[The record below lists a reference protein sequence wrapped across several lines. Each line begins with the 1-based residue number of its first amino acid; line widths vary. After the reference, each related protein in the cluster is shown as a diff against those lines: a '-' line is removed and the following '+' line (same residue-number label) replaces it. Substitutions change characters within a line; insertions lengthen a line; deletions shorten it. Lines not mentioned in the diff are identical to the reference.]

1 MTRTEQIQI
10 EDYKYHLPD
19 ERIAK
24 YPLEQRDQSK
34 LLHYHGGEIQEYGF
48 RSLPE
53 LLPKGALMIFNN
65 TKVMLFISIHLLL
78 EITLHKKVQKIV
90 KTQLLALTMLNWLTQ
105 SYLIITYQ
113 IISNLSSTKKQCIKV
128 VSNSIIT
135 LVVLKTEKML
145 RYLDTQ

>member
-53 LLPKGALMIFNN
+53 LLPQGALMIFNN
-65 TKVMLFISIHLLL
+65 TKVIYAR
-78 EITLHKKVQKIV
+78 LHFQK
-90 KTQLLALTMLNWLTQ
+90 
-105 SYLIITYQ
+105 
-113 IISNLSSTKKQCIKV
+113 STGANI
-128 VSNSIIT
+128 
-135 LVVLKTEKML
+135 
-145 RYLDTQ
+145 